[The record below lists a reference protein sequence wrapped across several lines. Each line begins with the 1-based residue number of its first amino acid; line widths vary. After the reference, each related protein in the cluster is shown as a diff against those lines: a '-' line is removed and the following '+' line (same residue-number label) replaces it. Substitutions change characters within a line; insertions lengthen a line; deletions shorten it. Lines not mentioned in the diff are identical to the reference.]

1 MNRNSVVLVAL
12 LILLTWSVAQSQHPT
27 DWPFAG
33 PRPMPVGAIMLF
45 DSGPCPDGWSEKAN
59 AGSYLLLTQNTNGDV
74 NTTGGSLSY
83 TPAGTNAAP
92 SFTGTANQATSAVSA
107 GTPAGSNATSTVT
120 PGGTIAWPAGV
131 PAFTG
136 NAVTAAST
144 NSGTKLVTGNTSSGV
159 SPVTT
164 ATGTIAW
171 PAGVPAFTGSSS
183 TVGAQTFTG
192 AALGTHTHTLTPAG
206 TVSAPAFTGAAATI
220 QPAFL
225 KVIAC
230 KKN

>member
-33 PRPMPVGAIMLF
+33 PRPMPVGAIILF

-136 NAVTAAST
+136 
-144 NSGTKLVTGNTSSGV
+144 
-159 SPVTT
+159 
-164 ATGTIAW
+164 
-171 PAGVPAFTGSSS
+171 SSS

-192 AALGTHTHTLTPAG
+192 AAMGTHTHTLTPAG
-206 TVSAPAFTGAAATI
+206 TVSAPVFTGAAATI